1 MNKKKEEVLLRLSK
15 IQYGNIIFTIGMMIV
30 FIAGIIKLESDVSN
44 IVIATL
50 IILGI
55 AIGFVNINEK
65 ETTNFLLATLIL
77 IMLTGPFL
85 GLLNQMFASVWTSG
99 NRILLQ
105 IFNYLIAFI
114 TPAAVIVALKAIYH
128 SAKDEN

>member
-1 MNKKKEEVLLRLSK
+1 MNKKKEEVLLKLSK

-85 GLLNQMFASVWTSG
+85 GLLNQMFASVSG
-99 NRILLQ
+99 NRVLLQ